1 MGKLRLE
8 ASWCTSTRDSGRVHI
23 ELDLMF
29 VFLIAKLAFVA
40 LGL

>member
-8 ASWCTSTRDSGRVHI
+8 ASWCSSTRNSGRVQF

-29 VFLIAKLAFVA
+29 VVLLVKMAIALAS
-40 LGL
+40 